1 MIVVSVRRLVLMIAG
16 VLMVSVMVVADVKME
31 VEETGAHFAVA
42 VPVFGRVQ
50 TKAGRAHCTR
60 EQQAGACGRQP
71 ADQDFAKSSHFSV
84 PG

>member
-1 MIVVSVRRLVLMIAG
+1 VVVVSVARLVPMIAG
-16 VLMVSVMVVADVKME
+16 VLVIVMMVVANVKME

-50 TKAGRAHCTR
+50 TEAGRAHCTR

-71 ADQDFAKSSHFSV
+71 ADQDSAKALHLSV